1 MTLALTGRRPVHPA
15 ADDDLKFNR
24 NAKVT
29 RTLTDRQPV
38 RPAADDDFDNSKS
51 SCILLHIMLT
61 AVNSADDGG
70 QSRDVSLE
78 IGSQNWIN
86 IMYGIL

>member
-1 MTLALTGRRPVHPA
+1 MMTL
-15 ADDDLKFNR
+15 KISR

-29 RTLTDRQPV
+29 LALTDRHPV
-38 RPAADDDFDNSKS
+38 RPAADDDFDKSKS

-70 QSRDVSLE
+70 QSRDVSLG
-78 IGSQNWIN
+78 IGFSRLDQH
-86 IMYGIL
+86 YL